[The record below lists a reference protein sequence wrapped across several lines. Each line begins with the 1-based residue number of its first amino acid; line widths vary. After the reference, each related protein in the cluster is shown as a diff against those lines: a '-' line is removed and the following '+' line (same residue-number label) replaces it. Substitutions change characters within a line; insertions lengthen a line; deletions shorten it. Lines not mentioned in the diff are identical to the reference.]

1 MAGGFS
7 SKWRTMGSNTN
18 GSADPGTS
26 GGGVDGIGNFEDGVS
41 NHQTATGASGTNNQ
55 VRKECTMWLVDD
67 GETYT
72 PNFNWVVNSDFT
84 VVMNGT
90 GQTLASD
97 PGNVDV
103 VIQGSLTGGTAA
115 SEWVDMRD
123 LGTWDAGTT
132 SIGHLVYDYETY
144 GRMPF
149 MRINVDG
156 DDVDNSA
163 KPFKIVVIPHF

>member
-7 SKWRTMGSNTN
+7 SQWRTMGSNTN
-18 GSADPGTS
+18 GTVDPGTS
-26 GGGVDGIGNFEDGVS
+26 GGGDDGIGTTSDGVS
-41 NHQTATGASGTNNQ
+41 NVQTATGASGTNNE
-55 VRKECTMWLVDD
+55 VRHECTMWLVDD

-72 PNFNWVVNSDFT
+72 PNMNWAINTDFT
-84 VVMNGT
+84 VVFNAT
-90 GQTLASD
+90 SQTLAAD

-103 VIQGSLTGGTAA
+103 VVQGSVDGT
-115 SEWVDMRD
+115 SYVDLKD

-132 SIGHLVYDYETY
+132 DMGQFVYDYDTN

-156 DDVDNSA
+156 DNEDNSA
-163 KPFKIVVIPHF
+163 KPFKICVIMHST